1 MKRIKAACIYQTL
14 HFQLKEDLE
23 HSIAVRLVREEVE
36 HYKQALERNRTR
48 YKIVDEAEQEDGSV
62 VIRIIKQYNRS
73 PVGDYLIE
81 KSLSA
86 AQTGSF
92 SLFCAEKS
100 RRAMLCGFSYTIRSS
115 VLRFPRAW
123 RILQAGLQNPPQT
136 GRSQAARRFK
146 KQSDD
151 YLDSLAALI
160 ASIIIGTTL
169 NRSPQMP

>member
-1 MKRIKAACIYQTL
+1 MKRIKAACICQTL

-48 YKIVDEAEQEDGSV
+48 HKIVDEAEQEDGSV

-136 GRSQAARRFK
+136 GRSQAVRRFK